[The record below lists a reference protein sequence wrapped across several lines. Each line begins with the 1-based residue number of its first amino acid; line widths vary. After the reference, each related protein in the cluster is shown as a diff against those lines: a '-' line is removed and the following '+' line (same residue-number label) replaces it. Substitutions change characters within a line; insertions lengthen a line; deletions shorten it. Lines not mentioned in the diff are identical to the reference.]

1 MNYDLE
7 YEEIIKS
14 KDNEILELKKK
25 LDKIEKA
32 HGNLVRATIERAN
45 VDREQK
51 PKKYYVGYI
60 LYKTNQTIKKYHNKI
75 NLIDNLDCYYSEFIT
90 PYTYDLSLE
99 DVRELVLYDFEN
111 YLIDNISLLKFMG
124 LDYCFLEYDV
134 DKATEKQRKIIDEKV
149 KTIYK
154 EYNYEPGVY
163 YDYLPF
169 LREDSID
176 PQEVKKIV
184 EQKVNSISAE
194 FGWGLR
200 VFYNGK
206 FGYWCISFFH
216 TKPLV
221 NDMRLVDS
229 RSRRENKET
238 RKKDYK

>member
-1 MNYDLE
+1 MNYDLK

-25 LDKIEKA
+25 LDDLNKK

-45 VDREQK
+45 VDRKQK

-90 PYTYDLSLE
+90 PYTYDLSLD
-99 DVRELVLYDFEN
+99 DVRDLVLYDFDN

-134 DKATEKQRKIIDEKV
+134 DKATEKQRKIIDEKI
-149 KTIYK
+149 KAIYK
-154 EYNYEPGVY
+154 EHK
-163 YDYLPF
+163 YDPNEHIDNLPF
-169 LREDSID
+169 LYEDSFD
-176 PQEVKKIV
+176 PQEAKRIV

-206 FGYWCISFFH
+206 FGYWCVSFFH
-216 TKPLV
+216 TRPLT

-229 RSRRENKET
+229 RSRRESNKTCIEQH
-238 RKKDYK
+238 K